1 MTSSDAHPAN
11 FLIEW
16 KQFPFIRIAPGL
28 ICGILC
34 GKFLLSDNSFLWI
47 AGIAAF
53 ILMAIQFRKRLLL
66 FHIGLHFLL
75 MLSGILLVQNK
86 NKTEVFQNRSYNGPA
101 IVCQAPIKKA
111 KTYKTTLLIDRLP
124 PMNKRVKTVA
134 YLKKSETASSIR
146 PGDRLLVDMDLKVL
160 ESPELPGLFDY
171 GKFLNDQHIFYT
183 TYVRPENWE
192 LLEGSDF
199 RMLVKR
205 RTSYL
210 RKKLAKHF
218 ERTIPEPTSALIK
231 AMFLG
236 EKSHIESDT
245 RDSFAKAGIVHIL
258 AVSGLHVGIIYMVIS
273 LMLRPFL
280 RLGRHWKVGIAMIE
294 VATIWGFALM
304 TGSGPSVQRAAFMFS
319 LFSVAKLAR
328 MDTHAVNITAAS
340 AVLLIIIDPAMLFKA
355 GFQLSYTAVFGI
367 LLTHPVFYPKLIIHN
382 KLLDWTWQMQ
392 VVSFGAVAGT
402 APISI
407 YLFHQFP
414 LAFPLANLLAIPAS
428 FVLICGAIVLVV
440 FKWLPGLTDVIGILL
455 NYVGSAL
462 VNITQVLAG
471 MRFSHISQIHIS
483 RSEALLIYLFM
494 ILSLCLV
501 IRWQSRLC
509 FRYATAVLL
518 TFMLLQQS
526 QSIIRFRHVTS
537 RELYKAGDGFHYN
550 VGHKQYQFQPME
562 AKDDLFKPDLSGHY
576 KYDRIQASEVFYLTS
591 EQLEEIS
598 DCLKSE
604 FD

>member
-1 MTSSDAHPAN
+1 VTSSDAHPVN

-34 GKFLLSDNSFLWI
+34 GKFLFSDNSFLWI
-47 AGIAAF
+47 TGIAAF
-53 ILMAIQFRKRLLL
+53 ILIAIQSQKRLLL

-75 MLSGILLVQNK
+75 MLSGMLLVQNK
-86 NKTEVFQNRSYNGPA
+86 NKTEVFENMSYDGPA
-101 IVCQAPIKKA
+101 IVCEAPTKKA

-124 PMNKRVKTVA
+124 LLNKRVKTVA
-134 YLKKSETASSIR
+134 YLKKSETASLIR
-146 PGDRLLVDMDLKVL
+146 PGDRLLLNVDLKVF

-183 TYVRPENWE
+183 AYVRPEKWE
-192 LLEGSDF
+192 MLEGSDF
-199 RMLVKR
+199 RMTIER

-210 RKKLAKHF
+210 RKKLMKHF
-218 ERTIPEPTSALIK
+218 ERTVPEPTSALVK

-236 EKSHIESDT
+236 EKSHIEADT

-273 LMLRPFL
+273 LLLRPFL
-280 RLGRHWKVGIAMIE
+280 RLGRYWKVGITLIE
-294 VATIWGFALM
+294 VVTIWGFALM

-328 MDTHAVNITAAS
+328 MDTHAINITAAS

-367 LLTHPVFYPKLIIHN
+367 LLTHPVFYPKLIFHN
-382 KLLDWTWQMQ
+382 KLSDWIWQMQ

-414 LAFPLANLLAIPAS
+414 LAFPLANLIAIPAA
-428 FVLICGAIVLVV
+428 FVLVCGAVVLVA
-440 FKWLPGLTDVIGILL
+440 FKWLPGLTDIIGILL

-462 VNITQVLAG
+462 VNATQVLAG
-471 MRFSHISQIHIS
+471 MRFSHISQLHIS
-483 RSEALLIYLFM
+483 KSEALLLYLFM
-494 ILSLCLV
+494 ILSLNLV
-501 IRWQSRLC
+501 VRWQSRLC

-526 QSIIRFRHVTS
+526 QSVIRSRHVTS
-537 RELYKAGDGFHYN
+537 RELYKTGDGFHCN
-550 VGHKQYQFQPME
+550 VGNKQYQFISLE
-562 AKDDLFKPDLSGHY
+562 AKEDLYKPDLSGHF
-576 KYDRIQASEVFYLTS
+576 KYDRIRASEVFYLTS
-591 EQLEEIS
+591 EQLKEIS
-598 DCLKSE
+598 DCLM
-604 FD
+604 